1 MLPQLSTTA
10 GAWLRAW
17 KADRGNTFL
26 HFSNPVCAWKL
37 VNEKLLT
44 VMAGCI
50 VGSFLFFLTTCS
62 NIIQRTSYY
71 IHMDE
76 ALWRSSVILISC
88 KSDMFVNAKV
98 NIPVQMT
105 LPYFAKAR
113 GHVIILAQNDITVI
127 GFKDFLFV
135 CLVLIRIISVMEAHL
150 VTTLLHLDP
159 FLESRIWDGSHAVKS
174 FSNRLNSF
182 YFLSYPGDMM
192 SVSLS
197 EIQTHPVQMFCT
209 KRRHGGLTAKWH
221 RANRA
226 LVNRLWVI
234 WVWHC
239 VIYV

>member
-1 MLPQLSTTA
+1 
-10 GAWLRAW
+10 
-17 KADRGNTFL
+17 
-26 HFSNPVCAWKL
+26 
-37 VNEKLLT
+37 
-44 VMAGCI
+44 MAGCI

-135 CLVLIRIISVMEAHL
+135 CLLLIRIISVMEAHL

-159 FLESRIWDGSHAVKS
+159 KQDLRWITCGKIFFKQAQQFLFFIIPWGYD
-174 FSNRLNSF
+174 
-182 YFLSYPGDMM
+182 
-192 SVSLS
+192 VSKP
-197 EIQTHPVQMFCT
+197 E
-209 KRRHGGLTAKWH
+209 
-221 RANRA
+221 
-226 LVNRLWVI
+226 
-234 WVWHC
+234 
-239 VIYV
+239 